1 MSAAN
6 AAAIR
11 RRAAAPPNN
20 TQVGQSQNS
29 FRNTVNPSAS
39 QTPANRLSPS
49 QRGLTIQ
56 QVIANF
62 DSRIKV
68 LEDKENNNSIMSPI
82 PENNLPSEI
91 IDEYNSRFEILA
103 NEIAEIK
110 NLLLKL
116 QSFTMD
122 VNKSLHDDRI
132 SVLSDLETNVVLEK
146 SVAFDLEETTNESIN
161 NTETIVNSSKVSDEI
176 VDDTNNTNENI
187 SIENN

>member
-11 RRAAAPPNN
+11 RRAAAPQTNI
-20 TQVGQSQNS
+20 QVGQAQNTY
-29 FRNTVNPSAS
+29 RNTLATTTTTQPSPTAL
-39 QTPANRLSPS
+39 PPS

-68 LEDKENNNSIMSPI
+68 IEEQEKNKMPQI
-82 PENNLPSEI
+82 PESNLSQEI

-132 SVLSDLETNVVLEK
+132 RVLSDLETNVVK
-146 SVAFDLEETTNESIN
+146 SVAFNLDETTDKSIDN
-161 NTETIVNSSKVSDEI
+161 AETNVNSSEITDEI
-176 VDDTNNTNENI
+176 VDNTNNTNENI
-187 SIENN
+187 TFENN

>member
-1 MSAAN
+1 MSEAN

-11 RRAAAPPNN
+11 RRAAAPQTNI
-20 TQVGQSQNS
+20 QVGQTTGSVRNAMNNVTTPPPPNS
-29 FRNTVNPSAS
+29 L
-39 QTPANRLSPS
+39 PAS

-62 DSRIKV
+62 DTRIKN
-68 LEDKENNNSIMSPI
+68 KEEQEEKAMVPPI
-82 PENNLPSEI
+82 PELPHISQEI

-103 NEIAEIK
+103 NEIAELK

-132 SVLSDLETNVVLEK
+132 RVLSDLETNDVLEK
-146 SVAFDLEETTNESIN
+146 SVTFDLEEPIDDKQEESI
-161 NTETIVNSSKVSDEI
+161 EA
-176 VDDTNNTNENI
+176 TNENI
-187 SIENN
+187 TIENSSE

>member
-11 RRAAAPPNN
+11 RRAAAPQTNI
-20 TQVGQSQNS
+20 QVGQVQNS
-29 FRNTVNPSAS
+29 YRNTLTPTTPQS
-39 QTPANRLSPS
+39 PANTLPAS

-62 DSRIKV
+62 DSRIKII
-68 LEDKENNNSIMSPI
+68 EDKENRQIPPI
-82 PENNLPSEI
+82 PESNLSQEI

-132 SVLSDLETNVVLEK
+132 RVLSDLETNVVLEK
-146 SVAFDLEETTNESIN
+146 SVAFDLDENVNELIDNVETTD
-161 NTETIVNSSKVSDEI
+161 NSSKITSEI
-176 VDDTNNTNENI
+176 VDNTNNNNNENI
-187 SIENN
+187 TIENN

>member
-11 RRAAAPPNN
+11 RRAATPQTNI
-20 TQVGQSQNS
+20 QVGQNAGSA
-29 FRNTVNPSAS
+29 RNTMNNNT
-39 QTPANRLSPS
+39 TPPPPNSLPAS

-56 QVIANF
+56 QVISNF
-62 DSRIKV
+62 DTRIKKIEEQQEEKGMV
-68 LEDKENNNSIMSPI
+68 PPI
-82 PENNLPSEI
+82 PETNISQEI

-103 NEIAEIK
+103 NEIAELK

-132 SVLSDLETNVVLEK
+132 RVLSDLETSDVLEK
-146 SVAFDLEETTNESIN
+146 SVTFDIEESTNDKQEEN
-161 NTETIVNSSKVSDEI
+161 VEK
-176 VDDTNNTNENI
+176 TNENI
-187 SIENN
+187 TIEDSSE

>member
-11 RRAAAPPNN
+11 RRAAAPQTNI
-20 TQVGQSQNS
+20 QVGQNS
-29 FRNTVNPSAS
+29 GSARNAMSNNT
-39 QTPANRLSPS
+39 TPPPPNSLPAS

-56 QVIANF
+56 QVISNF
-62 DSRIKV
+62 DTRIKKIEEEQ
-68 LEDKENNNSIMSPI
+68 EDKGMVPPI
-82 PENNLPSEI
+82 PETNISQEI

-103 NEIAEIK
+103 NEIAELK

-132 SVLSDLETNVVLEK
+132 RVLSDLETSEVLEK
-146 SVAFDLEETTNESIN
+146 SVTFDLEETIN
-161 NTETIVNSSKVSDEI
+161 DKQEENVEK
-176 VDDTNNTNENI
+176 TNENI
-187 SIENN
+187 TIEDSSE

>member
-11 RRAAAPPNN
+11 RRAAAPQTNI
-20 TQVGQSQNS
+20 QVGQAQNTY
-29 FRNTVNPSAS
+29 RNTLATTTSQPSPTAL
-39 QTPANRLSPS
+39 PPS

-68 LEDKENNNSIMSPI
+68 IEEQEKNKMPQI
-82 PENNLPSEI
+82 PESNLSQEI

-132 SVLSDLETNVVLEK
+132 RVLSDLETNVVK
-146 SVAFDLEETTNESIN
+146 SVAFNLDETTDKSIDN
-161 NTETIVNSSKVSDEI
+161 AETNVNSSEITDEI
-176 VDDTNNTNENI
+176 VDNTNNTNENI
-187 SIENN
+187 TFENN

>member
-20 TQVGQSQNS
+20 IQVGQNQNS
-29 FRNTVNPSAS
+29 LRNGMPNNGNTQSSNSLP
-39 QTPANRLSPS
+39 PS

-56 QVIANF
+56 QVISNF
-62 DSRIKV
+62 DTRIKKI
-68 LEDKENNNSIMSPI
+68 EEQEQNAMIPPI
-82 PENNLPSEI
+82 PETNISQEI

-103 NEIAEIK
+103 NEIAELK

-132 SVLSDLETNVVLEK
+132 RVLSDLETNDVIEK
-146 SVAFDLEETTNESIN
+146 SVTFDMEETLDNKNE
-161 NTETIVNSSKVSDEI
+161 ETIE
-176 VDDTNNTNENI
+176 NTDENI
-187 SIENN
+187 TIEDTSE

>member
-11 RRAAAPPNN
+11 RRAAAPQTNI
-20 TQVGQSQNS
+20 QVGQAQNTY
-29 FRNTVNPSAS
+29 RNTLATTTPQPSPNAL
-39 QTPANRLSPS
+39 PPS

-68 LEDKENNNSIMSPI
+68 IEEQEKNKMPQI
-82 PENNLPSEI
+82 PESNLSQEI

-132 SVLSDLETNVVLEK
+132 RVLSDLETNVVLEK
-146 SVAFDLEETTNESIN
+146 SVAFNLDETTDKSID
-161 NTETIVNSSKVSDEI
+161 NTETNVNSSEIPEEI
-176 VDDTNNTNENI
+176 VDNTNNTKENI
-187 SIENN
+187 TIENN

>member
-11 RRAAAPPNN
+11 RRAAAPQTNI
-20 TQVGQSQNS
+20 QVGQAPNTY
-29 FRNTVNPSAS
+29 RNTLATTTSQPSPNAL
-39 QTPANRLSPS
+39 PPS

-68 LEDKENNNSIMSPI
+68 IEEQEKNKI
-82 PENNLPSEI
+82 PPESNLSQEI

-132 SVLSDLETNVVLEK
+132 RVLSDLETNVVLEK
-146 SVAFDLEETTNESIN
+146 SVAFNLDETTDKSID
-161 NTETIVNSSKVSDEI
+161 NTETNVNSSEIPEEI
-176 VDDTNNTNENI
+176 VDNTNNTKENI
-187 SIENN
+187 TIENN

>member
-11 RRAAAPPNN
+11 RRAAAPPTNI
-20 TQVGQSQNS
+20 QVGQNQNS
-29 FRNTVNPSAS
+29 LRNGMTNNGNT
-39 QTPANRLSPS
+39 QTSNSLPPS

-56 QVIANF
+56 QVISNF
-62 DSRIKV
+62 DTRIKKIEEQQQNTMV
-68 LEDKENNNSIMSPI
+68 PPI
-82 PENNLPSEI
+82 PETNISQEI

-103 NEIAEIK
+103 NEIAELK

-132 SVLSDLETNVVLEK
+132 RVLSDLETNDVIEK
-146 SVAFDLEETTNESIN
+146 SVTFDIEETLDDKNE
-161 NTETIVNSSKVSDEI
+161 ETIQ
-176 VDDTNNTNENI
+176 NTDENI
-187 SIENN
+187 TIEDTSE

>member
-20 TQVGQSQNS
+20 IQVGQNPTSLRNGMTNVGSTQPTPNS
-29 FRNTVNPSAS
+29 LP
-39 QTPANRLSPS
+39 PS

-62 DSRIKV
+62 DTRIKKI
-68 LEDKENNNSIMSPI
+68 EEKEQNTMVPPI
-82 PENNLPSEI
+82 PETNISQEI

-103 NEIAEIK
+103 NEIAELK

-132 SVLSDLETNVVLEK
+132 RVLSDLETNDVIEK
-146 SVAFDLEETTNESIN
+146 SVTFDMEETLDNKNE
-161 NTETIVNSSKVSDEI
+161 ETIE
-176 VDDTNNTNENI
+176 NTDENI
-187 SIENN
+187 TTEDTTSE

>member
-11 RRAAAPPNN
+11 RRAAAPQTNI
-20 TQVGQSQNS
+20 QVGQAQNS
-29 FRNTVNPSAS
+29 YRNTLTSTTP
-39 QTPANRLSPS
+39 QLPANTLPAS

-68 LEDKENNNSIMSPI
+68 IEEQERKKMPQI
-82 PENNLPSEI
+82 PESNLSQEI

-132 SVLSDLETNVVLEK
+132 RVLSDLETNVVLEK
-146 SVAFDLEETTNESIN
+146 SVAFDLDETINESIN
-161 NTETIVNSSKVSDEI
+161 NVETADNSSEITNEI
-176 VDDTNNTNENI
+176 VDDTNINNENI
-187 SIENN
+187 TIENN